1 MKRISLLLLLLASG
15 SVFSA
20 MINVPADHTT
30 IQAAIDAAVNGDMV
44 LVADGTYTGEGNVNL
59 DFKGKAITVKSAGG
73 ADVCIIDCENIIDVG
88 GFNFHSGETESSV
101 LDGFTITKANAVSSE
116 NHGILVTGSSS
127 PIIINCVIVNNVAPY
142 GGGIICAYS
151 SKPVFSN
158 CTIANNTATVGGG
171 GILCDNTSAPIFNN
185 CVIMNNSAAHGGGI
199 LCDHNTSPTF
209 IECEIKNNQDGYSD
223 HSGGNGGGVFCLNSN
238 EFLFLP

>member
-116 NHGILVTGSSS
+116 IHGILVTGSSS
-127 PIIINCVIVNNVAPY
+127 PIIINCVIVNNVASM
-142 GGGIICAYS
+142 AS
-151 SKPVFSN
+151 FK
-158 CTIANNTATVGGG
+158 
-171 GILCDNTSAPIFNN
+171 
-185 CVIMNNSAAHGGGI
+185 
-199 LCDHNTSPTF
+199 
-209 IECEIKNNQDGYSD
+209 
-223 HSGGNGGGVFCLNSN
+223 
-238 EFLFLP
+238 